1 MVQFNSWHVAIQ
13 LSWPHLLKRLFLPH
27 WIVLS
32 SCTKSIDCKWDY
44 LFLGFQVYPI
54 DLYVCS
60 FTSTTLSD
68 YYNFIVSFEI
78 RMWVLQLLFFF
89 TFWPHL
95 AACGNLSSRPG
106 IKPTPTL
113 WWKWQVLTT
122 RPPVKSPNFVFL
134 TKISDFRSLYFYMKI
149 RIHLSISAKKTYF
162 DLIGIVFHL

>member
-1 MVQFNSWHVAIQ
+1 MGIQ
-13 LSWPHLLKRLFLPH
+13 LSWAHLLKRLSFPQ

-32 SCTKSIDCKWDY
+32 SYTKSIDCKRDD
-44 LFLGFQVYPI
+44 LFLGFQVYPLH
-54 DLYVCS
+54 LYVCP

-68 YYNFIVSFEI
+68 YYNFVASFEI
-78 RMWVLQLLFFF
+78 RDVSPPTSFFF

-122 RPPVKSPNFVFL
+122 GLPVKSPKFVFL

-149 RIHLSISAKKTYF
+149 RINLSISAKKTT
-162 DLIGIVFHL
+162 LIWQGLCCICRSVWE